1 MTITHRR
8 DIFRFGIKSEKGER
22 YQDEH
27 SMHYEHDTIIIIAVT
42 LNHRNNKLNKF
53 WKKIS
58 MEFD

>member
-22 YQDEH
+22 YQDEQ

-53 WKKIS
+53 
-58 MEFD
+58 

>member
-27 SMHYEHDTIIIIAVT
+27 SMRYEHDTIIIIAVT
-42 LNHRNNKLNKF
+42 LNHRNDKLNKF
-53 WKKIS
+53 
-58 MEFD
+58 